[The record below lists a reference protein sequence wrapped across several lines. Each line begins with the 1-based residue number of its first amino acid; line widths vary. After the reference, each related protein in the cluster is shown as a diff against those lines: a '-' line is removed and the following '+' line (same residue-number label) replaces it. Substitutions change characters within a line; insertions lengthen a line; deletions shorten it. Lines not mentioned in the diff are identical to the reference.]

1 MDAVSL
7 VTMYTVIVG
16 LLTLALLIVVWK
28 VSHQRNRY
36 VFVVMLGC
44 VLIILIGFIFEIS
57 ASTLSDRLFWN
68 IVEYFG
74 HIFSPALFMVFA
86 LSIAQQKKWLTTR
99 YMLLLFGAGTL
110 IFILVATNPFHN
122 LHYLSVTLSPDPV
135 RSFEAER
142 GPVYYAYLAYVFGTM
157 ILAACVL
164 YANYRKVGLALKRRT
179 MIMELAV
186 LLPLMTMTLLF
197 PLWQFI
203 PSEVMII
210 TGILLSSILLFI
222 GTFGFEMFRM
232 LPFTFDGTV
241 HTLKDGVLIAD
252 EFNQVLFLNPAMGSI
267 LGLERL
273 SDCIGK
279 HINDIIPGLDVDVKE
294 RQGRMTYREYSELE
308 LFDGRFFD
316 VQRSNIYTRSGKNLS
331 CLYIMRDVTNRMR
344 MEEEQRMR
352 MRVVSAFATVSSR
365 LISISPD
372 KIPGVIQEALSS
384 LGELVKVDRAYILQF
399 SKDHA
404 ALSITQSWCAP
415 GIHPPVEELKAMPCN
430 RIAWST
436 SKILAQEVI
445 NIPHVSDLPPEAKG
459 EREVLEAQGT
469 RSAIG
474 FPLVWADS
482 PQGLVVLESVTK
494 ERSWVEEEV
503 RILETFSNVFGQ
515 AFDKKIADETI
526 RISEEKFRTLFNNAG
541 DSMFILSRSGDII
554 EVNPHGCERLKK
566 SREELLG
573 TNISSLVTA
582 ETAEKLPQAISA
594 LFRDGSICIE
604 VTSIASDGTRII
616 SEASARTVQYEGQ
629 QAVLMI
635 NRDISERKA
644 AESALRFERDRL
656 DVTINTITDGVIMVD
671 SSQRVLLMNR
681 TAEEMLGLSRGQA
694 LGSSLKE
701 LFPAQSPDVEG
712 VVSAV
717 ERAVRTKAPFTY
729 YRQVLSSAASGDLLI
744 NESAAPIYQKGEVTG
759 AIVVL
764 HDVSTEK
771 KLENELERV
780 ERLKSLGILAGGIA
794 HDFNNVLTILTG
806 HHEVMSHD
814 GLSMEEMRARLK
826 ESAKVLERAKGL
838 AGQLLTF
845 SRGGGPV
852 KRPTQISN
860 LIEEVLQ
867 EASLPPSIKVHR
879 SVATD
884 LLTVDV
890 DPRQMKQ
897 ALSCLIQN
905 GQESM
910 PDGGNLF
917 ISMENV
923 HLDRE
928 GSLDG
933 DYVHLL
939 IGDEGSGIE
948 ESNLIHLFEPFFSTK
963 KGRSGMSLAVTHSI
977 IKQHD
982 GDIKVES
989 KVGMGTT
996 FHIYLPASKSASS
1009 QEEAT
1014 PDQACNEW
1022 PHEARV
1028 LIMDDEDMILEV
1040 ASEMLQ
1046 MLGLEASQSHDGAEA
1061 LAKYIEAKK
1070 NGTPFDAVIM
1080 DLTIPEGMGGKEA
1093 VSRLLQ
1099 YDPRA
1104 RVIVSSGYSN
1114 DPVMSNYRAFGF
1126 VEVMPKPYTLKELE
1140 ETITR
1145 TLRTNGGL
1153 DGATS

>member
-1 MDAVSL
+1 
-7 VTMYTVIVG
+7 
-16 LLTLALLIVVWK
+16 
-28 VSHQRNRY
+28 
-36 VFVVMLGC
+36 
-44 VLIILIGFIFEIS
+44 
-57 ASTLSDRLFWN
+57 
-68 IVEYFG
+68 
-74 HIFSPALFMVFA
+74 
-86 LSIAQQKKWLTTR
+86 
-99 YMLLLFGAGTL
+99 
-110 IFILVATNPFHN
+110 
-122 LHYLSVTLSPDPV
+122 
-135 RSFEAER
+135 
-142 GPVYYAYLAYVFGTM
+142 
-157 ILAACVL
+157 
-164 YANYRKVGLALKRRT
+164 
-179 MIMELAV
+179 
-186 LLPLMTMTLLF
+186 
-197 PLWQFI
+197 
-203 PSEVMII
+203 
-210 TGILLSSILLFI
+210 
-222 GTFGFEMFRM
+222 
-232 LPFTFDGTV
+232 
-241 HTLKDGVLIAD
+241 
-252 EFNQVLFLNPAMGSI
+252 
-267 LGLERL
+267 
-273 SDCIGK
+273 
-279 HINDIIPGLDVDVKE
+279 
-294 RQGRMTYREYSELE
+294 
-308 LFDGRFFD
+308 
-316 VQRSNIYTRSGKNLS
+316 
-331 CLYIMRDVTNRMR
+331 MR
-344 MEEEQRMR
+344 MK
-352 MRVVSAFATVSSR
+352 VVSAFATVSSR
-365 LISISPD
+365 LISISLTRC
-372 KIPGVIQEALSS
+372 GRNQEALSS
-384 LGELVKVDRAYILQF
+384 WGAGQGRPGLHTPVLQRPCCPQHHPVLVR
-399 SKDHA
+399 S
-404 ALSITQSWCAP
+404 
-415 GIHPPVEELKAMPCN
+415 GISPPIEELKAMPRD

-436 SKILAQEVI
+436 SKILAQRSSTS
-445 NIPHVSDLPPEAKG
+445 HVPTPGTKG
-459 EREVLEAQGT
+459 GT
-469 RSAIG
+469 RSWRLREPA
-474 FPLVWADS
+474 L
-482 PQGLVVLESVTK
+482 PQGSLGVGHTRRPGGPRVVTK
-494 ERSWVEEEV
+494 ERPWVEEEV

-771 KLENELERV
+771 KLENELEKV

-845 SRGGGPV
+845 SRGGPV

-879 SVATD
+879 SVAPD

-963 KGRSGMSLAVTHSI
+963 QGMSGMSLAVTHSI

-1046 MLGLEASQSHDGAEA
+1046 MLGLEAHNRTTGRGLGQVHRGEKERDA
-1061 LAKYIEAKK
+1061 
-1070 NGTPFDAVIM
+1070 FDAVIM
-1080 DLTIPEGMGGKEA
+1080 DLTIPEGMGGRRPYLA
-1093 VSRLLQ
+1093 SCSRIKG
-1099 YDPRA
+1099 PRH
-1104 RVIVSSGYSN
+1104 RIQRYSN